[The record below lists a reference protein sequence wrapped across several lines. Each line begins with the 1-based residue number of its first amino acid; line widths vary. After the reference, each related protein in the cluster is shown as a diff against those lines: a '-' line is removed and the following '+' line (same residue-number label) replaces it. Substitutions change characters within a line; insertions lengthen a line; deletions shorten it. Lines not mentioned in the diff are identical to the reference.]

1 MKIPCDICGNVEAEV
16 LCSADEAVLCWGC
29 DERVHTANKLSQKHQ
44 RVPLLKHPPSTS
56 SSQLP
61 PCDICQEKSGYFF
74 CLEDRALLCKNCDVS
89 THSTNSY
96 VSSHRRFVISGIKV
110 ALQSVTNN
118 YRTGCNSRTYHLDM
132 PNSNSSSVNFPMD
145 REKKP
150 EMTTEV
156 ASTSSD
162 MVAMFSGEIHL
173 ATGPEWTLD
182 EILGSNDFDY
192 YEFSDMGQSRISS
205 Q

>member
-1 MKIPCDICGNVEAEV
+1 MNNYQVVNCMQV
-16 LCSADEAVLCWGC
+16 
-29 DERVHTANKLSQKHQ
+29 
-44 RVPLLKHPPSTS
+44 
-56 SSQLP
+56 
-61 PCDICQEKSGYFF
+61 KSGYFF

-96 VSSHRRFVISGIKV
+96 VSSHHRFIISGIKV

-118 YRTGCNSRTYHLDM
+118 RTGCNNRIHPLSI
-132 PNSNSSSVNFPMD
+132 PSSNSSSINFPLVS
-145 REKKP
+145 EKQP

-156 ASTSSD
+156 ASTSAD
-162 MVAMFSGEIHL
+162 MLTMFSGETRL

-182 EILGSNDFDY
+182 ELLGSNDFDY
-192 YEFSDMGQSRISS
+192 YGFSDMGQSRISR